1 MATGYKVKNEKLKTM
16 KPNTLD
22 QYYGAGN
29 LFMSTH
35 DMARLVND
43 LQQNNILIKQL
54 QHLYSKK
61 LEALNIQNLID
72 MDSIRL
78 LKSIELMVCF
88 RSNIHGIF

>member
-1 MATGYKVKNEKLKTM
+1 M

-43 LQQNNILIKQL
+43 LQQNNIFNQAVTTSLL
-54 QHLYSKK
+54 Q
-61 LEALNIQNLID
+61 EIGRLNIQNLID

>member
-1 MATGYKVKNEKLKTM
+1 M

-43 LQQNNILIKQL
+43 LQTK
-54 QHLYSKK
+54 
-61 LEALNIQNLID
+61 
-72 MDSIRL
+72 
-78 LKSIELMVCF
+78 
-88 RSNIHGIF
+88 

>member
-1 MATGYKVKNEKLKTM
+1 M

-22 QYYGAGN
+22 QYYGCRN

-43 LQQNNILIKQL
+43 LQQNNIFNQAVTTSLL
-54 QHLYSKK
+54 QEIGSTKY
-61 LEALNIQNLID
+61 QNLID

>member
-35 DMARLVND
+35 DMARL
-43 LQQNNILIKQL
+43 
-54 QHLYSKK
+54 S
-61 LEALNIQNLID
+61 
-72 MDSIRL
+72 
-78 LKSIELMVCF
+78 
-88 RSNIHGIF
+88 